1 MVSAFLGYGRAMWSL
16 AAPWLFLDILCQ
28 GALFGNAGCSDRC
41 PVPEL
46 LVGIW
51 PWASCFGGESG
62 ISIGDVISQGPDLF
76 PFFHNTKVAR

>member
-28 GALFGNAGCSDRC
+28 GALFGNAGRSDRC

-46 LVGIW
+46 LVRGYGLGLL
-51 PWASCFGGESG
+51 ALE
-62 ISIGDVISQGPDLF
+62 VSQGFLLEMS
-76 PFFHNTKVAR
+76 FHKDQICSHSSIIPK